1 MNYGTCNLYFSDASR
16 IPQMFFCTLTCL
28 INLKNT
34 QMLRI
39 FFFWARTGT
48 QEMCTQKWFIIQ
60 QIQEKRT
67 YALKV
72 SLMLMKRYKAGSQI
86 SPAVWHAFTHDSLSS
101 EATTR
106 SAVRGGQDEKEL
118 ALEAQVRILELG
130 RRLKGLGALPNQVW
144 DEFTGGN
151 GASGEQ
157 KSCRWKEKVKYTTK
171 TKLWFKK
178 KKYIMFSNTLNATK
192 IIKEL
197 LNTKSCLSKVGS
209 PCHPI

>member
-1 MNYGTCNLYFSDASR
+1 MELVTFILVMPAGSLKC
-16 IPQMFFCTLTCL
+16 FFCKLTCL

-209 PCHPI
+209 PCHPIWK